1 MGKRDSI
8 LEWGNVVEGETTDR
22 SLRLRRRIEASE
34 GKVDDVEEGKRKRRT
49 TSDGSEDEGKG
60 SSSGIKTGRASHR
73 VSLML

>member
-22 SLRLRRRIEASE
+22 SLRLRRRVEASR
-34 GKVDDVEEGKRKRRT
+34 GRIDDVEEGKRRRRT

-60 SSSGIKTGRASHR
+60 SSSGIKMGRAFCR